1 VRFLIVLSVFFFFVA
16 CSTKEYVSKEAQI
29 VTIKSPKLKFNDIG
43 YVLHNGQ
50 SVELQLYSAGTTV
63 EDITINHLVCIE
75 AGCMSKSAFNEEY
88 LSAAYEDDLLKNLL
102 MKKPI
107 FGGKNLKKRDNGFEQ
122 HLVTKA
128 YDITYR
134 VGRDSLYFKDTKNRI
149 LIKLKSINRQKGN
162 K

>member
-1 VRFLIVLSVFFFFVA
+1 MRFVITFIVLVFFVA

-43 YVLHNGQ
+43 YILHDGN

-63 EDITINHLVCIE
+63 EDITIDHLVCIE

-88 LSAAYEDDLLKNLL
+88 LSGSYEDDLLKNLL

-107 FGGKNLKKRDNGFEQ
+107 FGGKNLKKRRNGFEQ

-134 VGRDSLYFKDTKNRI
+134 VGKDTLYFKDTKNRI
-149 LIKLKSINRQKGN
+149 LLKLKSLGRGKESR
-162 K
+162 